1 LTNTHALIVDDDLA
15 QRTMLAS
22 MLRQLGC
29 TTSEAGDPSDA
40 LHMLGQDASVNI
52 VFTDVLLPGM
62 SGVAFLARVRERYPL
77 IPVVVLSASDFDQ
90 WGRMAMDGGASFC
103 LQIPFFKTDLLAA
116 LQAAQVAS

>member
-1 LTNTHALIVDDDLA
+1 LTNPHALIVDDDLA

-29 TTSEAGDPSDA
+29 TTSESSDPTNA
-40 LHMLGQDASVNI
+40 LRMLGQDESFNI

-62 SGVAFLARVRERYPL
+62 SGVAFLARVRERFPM

-90 WGRMAMDGGASFC
+90 WGQMAMAGGASFC
-103 LQIPFFKTDLLAA
+103 LQIPFFKSDLLAA
-116 LQAAQVAS
+116 LQAAQVA